1 MSIKPTGVLLLAF
14 GGPDSPEAIEP
25 FMKNLMGGRVPPPAL
40 VEKVKARYDLI
51 GGKSPLPGITSLQA
65 KKLEEHLQAHD
76 GNYRVAVGMRHWHPF
91 IKEGVDSLLADDIDT
106 IVAVSLAP
114 FYSQVSTGAYKE
126 ELDAVVASLG
136 SRKPALIMTDPL
148 YNKPRFLD
156 AVAEKVSAGLNGFPA
171 DKRGEVRIIF
181 SAHSLPMSYIQ
192 EGDPYVRQFETAVK
206 GIVEHFQ
213 LQNYYIAYQSKGGGQ
228 GEWLAPMVEDIMDEI
243 KQDGFTDVLV
253 VPVGFVSDHIET
265 LYDIDIAQK
274 SHAASLGLN
283 FHRTASLNSSGLFIR
298 ALAET
303 VLEKV

>member
-1 MSIKPTGVLLLAF
+1 MSVKPTGVLLLAF

-51 GGKSPLPGITSLQA
+51 GGKSPLPGITALQA
-65 KKLEEHLQAHD
+65 QKLEEHLQAHD

-171 DKRGEVRIIF
+171 DKRGDVRIIF
-181 SAHSLPMSYIQ
+181 SAHSLPVSYIQ

-206 GIVEHFQ
+206 GIVERFQ